1 MPARF
6 CPQCGTPAAP
16 KAKYCIECGASLT
29 GGGASA
35 AAARGGGWQLTAVGG
50 SVLGFFLVAGLGIW
64 AAILSP
70 EGPKPGPGRG
80 AGRPNASQAQATAQ
94 DDLPPDHPRVPIQIP
109 AEVKTFIDDLA
120 KKASADPKDIAT
132 WSRLAQVYYRTSQVD
147 PAYYDKARETYEHIL
162 EIDPK
167 NADALRGL
175 ASVHFE
181 QDEPDEA
188 IALYERYLAI
198 KPDDQ
203 PTRTALG
210 ASYLSAGN
218 VEKATAI
225 LRDVIAKK
233 PDTWPAQYYLGIALD
248 QQGDKAA
255 GLAAVKKARE
265 LATEPS
271 VRAQIDQTIARM
283 SGQPPAA
290 ATAEDTS
297 PAAAPAASLTPFQKE
312 VEDAFRAHQIMG
324 PRIAR
329 IDWTTP
335 GTARVVMR
343 NFPMGG
349 MPDEVKQKF
358 TSRLADTLRDAAA
371 KNPPGG
377 RVKVEIADETSG
389 AVMATVEPSAG
400 TPEKPSAAANATP
413 FQKEVE
419 DAFRAHQ
426 IMGPR
431 IARID
436 WTTPGTAR
444 VVMRNFPMGGMPDEV
459 KQKFTSRL
467 ADTLRDAAAKN
478 PPGGPVKVEI
488 TDEGSGAVMATVV
501 PSAGAS

>member
-6 CPQCGTPAAP
+6 CPQCGTPAVP
-16 KAKYCIECGASLT
+16 KAKFCIECGTSIT
-29 GGGASA
+29 SGGAGV

-80 AGRPNASQAQATAQ
+80 AGRPDAAQATAQ
-94 DDLPPDHPRVPIQIP
+94 QGDLPADHPRVPIQIP

-120 KKASADPKDIAT
+120 KKASADPKDVAT

-147 PAYYDKARETYEHIL
+147 PAYYDKAREAYEHVL
-162 EIDPK
+162 EIDAK
-167 NADALRGL
+167 HADALRGL

-265 LATEPS
+265 LATDAG
-271 VRAQIDQTIARM
+271 VRTQIDQTIARL
-283 SGQPPAA
+283 SGQAPPAA
-290 ATAEDTS
+290 AAEDTS
-297 PAAAPAASLTPFQKE
+297 PAAAPAANLTPFQKE

-371 KNPPGG
+371 KN
-377 RVKVEIADETSG
+377 A
-389 AVMATVEPSAG
+389 
-400 TPEKPSAAANATP
+400 
-413 FQKEVE
+413 
-419 DAFRAHQ
+419 
-426 IMGPR
+426 
-431 IARID
+431 
-436 WTTPGTAR
+436 
-444 VVMRNFPMGGMPDEV
+444 
-459 KQKFTSRL
+459 
-467 ADTLRDAAAKN
+467 
-478 PPGGPVKVEI
+478 PGGPVRVEI
-488 TDEGSGAVMATVV
+488 ADEGSGAVMATVV
-501 PSAGAS
+501 PSAPPS